1 MKHHPRL
8 SNEPLRSS
16 SEEDAAQH
24 RIAMRM
30 SPSPTATTRRQ
41 FLARSTGLVALAA
54 IQSRAAEV
62 VVGSRQPF
70 RAAIIGHTGHGNYG
84 HAHDLIFNGRD
95 DISVVAVADADAA
108 GRDQAAARSHALRS
122 YADYRQMLEKE
133 KPNLV
138 CIASRWTDEHH
149 AMALA
154 ALQVGAHLYVEKP
167 FTQTLAEADVL
178 LEVAGRAGLKIV
190 VAHQMRL
197 APNILALKTAIDNGL
212 LGELL
217 EMRSHGKQDHRA
229 GGEDLLVLG
238 VHLFD
243 LMRFFAGDPLWC
255 AARIS
260 RGGHEITL
268 KDAHKA
274 TEGIGPVAGDDI
286 VAEFA
291 FAGGIQATFV
301 SRAKYRAS
309 AGPWGMELIGSKG
322 SVRIQMELVPRI
334 YTLCEGT
341 RAAEGKTDQWRLWAE
356 DPTLRWSESER
367 NTERANVR
375 VVNDWLTAIRL
386 DRQPVCSGYAGM
398 KAVEMAMALFAAGLA
413 RGRVDFP
420 LKNRQH
426 PLRAKSAS
434 G

>member
-1 MKHHPRL
+1 MCRPIEPDMRLNRL
-8 SNEPLRSS
+8 S
-16 SEEDAAQH
+16 AV
-24 RIAMRM
+24 
-30 SPSPTATTRRQ
+30 TTRRQ

-54 IQSRAAEV
+54 ISSRAAEV
-62 VVGSRQPF
+62 GAVARQPF

-95 DISVVAVADADAA
+95 DVRVVAVADADAA
-108 GRDQAAARSHALRS
+108 GRAQAAARSQALRS

-138 CIASRWTDEHH
+138 CVAPRWTDEHH

-154 ALQVGAHLYVEKP
+154 ALQVGAHIYTEKP
-167 FTQTLAEADVL
+167 FTQTLAEADEL
-178 LEVAGRAGLKIV
+178 LAVAERAGLKIV

-217 EMRSHGKQDHRA
+217 EIRSHGKQDHRA

-260 RGGHEITL
+260 QGGHEITL
-268 KDAHKA
+268 KDAHPA
-274 TEGIGPVAGDDI
+274 TEGIGPVAGDEI
-286 VAEFA
+286 EAEFA
-291 FAGGIQATFV
+291 FARGMHATFV
-301 SRAKYRAS
+301 SRSKCKAS

-322 SVRIQMELVPRI
+322 SVRMQMEMVPRI
-334 YTLCEGT
+334 YTLREGT
-341 RAAEGKTDQWRLWAE
+341 WTGEGKTDQWRPWAE
-356 DPTLRWSESER
+356 DPTLSWGETER
-367 NTERANVR
+367 TTERANGR
-375 VVNDWLTAIRL
+375 VVDDWLTAVRL

-398 KAVEMAMALFAAGLA
+398 KALEMAMAVFAAGLA

-426 PLRAKSAS
+426 PLRA
-434 G
+434 